1 MLDAVGGF
9 FVMIVGDV
17 LISVVVFSAIGLAFI
32 ICATLFALVKPKIN
46 YVIDAWS
53 SWIDKRLS

>member
-1 MLDAVGGF
+1 
-9 FVMIVGDV
+9 MIVGDV